1 MKVILHAIF
10 YMIFVLFSAPALAQS
25 LPPGV
30 SKGVS
35 VEGIDEYLLANGMK
49 VLLFA
54 DGSKPSTTVNIT
66 YMVGSKHENYG
77 ETGMAHLLEHL
88 VFKGTPTHRNIPQE
102 FAKRGMRW
110 NGTTYLDRTN
120 YFASFPADDETL
132 EFALRLEADR
142 MVNSFIARADL
153 DSEMTVVRNEMER
166 GENDP
171 GRILMQRLL
180 STAYLWHN
188 YGNST
193 IGARSD
199 VENVNI
205 ERLQA
210 FYRTYYQPDNSV
222 LTVAGNFES
231 TKVLNWVGK
240 YFGAL
245 PKPTRTLPALYT
257 AEPTQDGERTVVLRR
272 VADQQRMTALYHV
285 PAITHADIPALSL
298 FNQMMGNST
307 SGRLH
312 KALVETRKVTGAFA
326 TAGFFRDPGYAGFGV
341 TLPTATDMNPVRTEL
356 LALIESAHKT
366 PFTQEEF
373 ARAQQEALVG
383 FEKLMQSPEQV
394 AILLSES
401 IGQGDWRMLLV
412 ARERIRKSTLA
423 DVQRVAGLYF
433 KPSNRTLGMLIPSDK
448 PDRAEIA
455 AAPSA
460 TELANATTFTQ
471 TVAAGE
477 RFDPSPANLEARAV
491 RKTLPSGIKFAALP
505 KQNRGDTVNLAIQLR
520 WARLED
526 VHERFGFSFVAPM
539 LFEGTTTRSKQQIQ
553 DALTAIKS
561 SVSIQG
567 GPQGA
572 TVNISSERAH
582 LLQALAIAEDLIK
595 NPLFDAAPF
604 ERMKAQRL
612 TAIEANRRELGTL
625 LADQQIPYLNQARE
639 LRPGDP
645 RFGLTNSESVQRV
658 QRVTLADV
666 KAFHRDFWGARE
678 VSAAVVGGVPPGLE
692 ATLENMLGNFKRDV
706 PPYVRFT
713 AKHIDI
719 PGKRFDAQ
727 AADKANALLD
737 VDSYFAL
744 NQNDLGYFPLLVANR
759 MFGGGQLDNR
769 LGVRVRQKEGLSYG
783 ISSRVNVGYWDNRA
797 SFGISGTFAPE
808 NRDRIIAAVM
818 EEVERA
824 RRDGFTQAELDS
836 AKAALLAGQR
846 QARNNDGNIA
856 GNLLW
861 QLETGKTFAELSE
874 NEAKLAAVTLE
885 SANAA
890 FRSTIDPARL
900 LLGLAGDFAKI
911 ASGDKKP

>member
-1 MKVILHAIF
+1 MKVIFHTVFHLF
-10 YMIFVLFSAPALAQS
+10 FLLFSAQALAQS
-25 LPPGV
+25 LPPGI

-54 DGSKPSTTVNIT
+54 DPSKPSTTVNIT
-66 YMVGSKHENYG
+66 YMVGSRHENYG

-120 YFASFPADDETL
+120 YFASFAESDETL

-171 GRILMQRLL
+171 GRILMQRTLA
-180 STAYLWHN
+180 TAYLWHN

-210 FYRTYYQPDNSV
+210 FYRTYYQPDNAV
-222 LTVAGNFES
+222 LTVAGNFDPG
-231 TKVLNWVGK
+231 KALNWIAK

-245 PKPTRTLPALYT
+245 PKPARTLPALYT
-257 AEPTQDGERTVVLRR
+257 TEPTQDGERTVVLRR
-272 VADQQRMTALYHV
+272 VADQQRITVLYHV
-285 PAITHADIPALSL
+285 PAITHADTPALSL
-298 FNQMMGNST
+298 FNQMMANGIA
-307 SGRLH
+307 GRLH
-312 KALVETRKVTGAFA
+312 KALVETRKVTNVFGF
-326 TAGFFRDPGYAGFGV
+326 TGFFRDPGYAGFGISA
-341 TLPTATDMNPVRTEL
+341 PTTADLNPVKTEIL
-356 LALIESAHKT
+356 DLIESAGRT

-373 ARAQQEALVG
+373 GRAQQEALVG

-412 ARERIRKSTLA
+412 ARERIRKTALA

-455 AAPSA
+455 AAPAA

-477 RFDPSPANLEARAV
+477 RFDPSPANLEARTL

-505 KQNRGDTVNLAIQLR
+505 KQNRGDTVSVTIQLR

-526 VHERFGFSFVAPM
+526 VHERLGASFVAPM
-539 LFEGTTTRSKQQIQ
+539 LFEGTITRSKQQIQ

-572 TVNISSERAH
+572 TVNINSERAH
-582 LLQALAIAEDLIK
+582 LFQALAIAEDLIK
-595 NPLFDAAPF
+595 NPVFDAAPF

-639 LRPGDP
+639 LKAGDP
-645 RFGLTNSESVQRV
+645 RFGLTSSENAQRL

-666 KAFHRDFWGARE
+666 KAFHRDCWGGRD
-678 VSAAVVGGVPPGLE
+678 VRVAAVGGVPEGLE
-692 ATLENMLGNFKRDV
+692 SALENMMGNFKRDV
-706 PPYVRFT
+706 PEYVRFT
-713 AKHIDI
+713 ARHIDI

-727 AADKANALLD
+727 AADKANALID
-737 VDSYFAL
+737 VDGYFAL
-744 NQNDLGYFPLLVANR
+744 SQTDASYWPLVVANR

-769 LGVRVRQKEGLSYG
+769 LGVRVRQKDGLSYG
-783 ISSRVNVGYWDNRA
+783 ISSRVNVNYWDNRA

-808 NRDRIIAAVM
+808 NRDRIMAAIL
-818 EEVERA
+818 EEIERA
-824 RRDGFTQAELDS
+824 RRDGFTQAELDT

-846 QARNNDGNIA
+846 QARNNDGNITGA
-856 GNLLW
+856 LLW
-861 QLETGKTFAELSE
+861 QLETGKTFAELVE
-874 NEAKLAAVTLE
+874 NERKLAAVTLAA
-885 SANAA
+885 ANAA
-890 FRSTIDPARL
+890 FQRSVDPVRL
-900 LLGLAGDFAKI
+900 LLGTAGDFAKLTKT
-911 ASGDKKP
+911 AQ